1 MYFAS
6 FSDLLSMDGHGP
18 YVWSAYAIV
27 AVVLL
32 IMVRSPLARH
42 RRTIERIRRRRGVE
56 RAAAIRE
63 EEGHASG
70 A

>member
-32 IMVRSPLARH
+32 IMVRGPLARH
-42 RRTIERIRRRRGVE
+42 RRTIERIRHRRVVE
-56 RAAAIRE
+56 RAAAERE
-63 EEGHASG
+63 EKAHASG

>member
-6 FSDLLSMDGHGP
+6 FSDLLSMDGHGA

-56 RAAAIRE
+56 RAAVRRE